1 MYKKMNLKGPF
12 EGISDHQI
20 EMFKKQMMHRQRIEE
35 EIELLRGDMEELE
48 NKQTRLKISAE

>member
-1 MYKKMNLKGPF
+1 MNLKGPF